1 MGAVRGR
8 GTMQLTIALAG
19 DTMLGR
25 GVGALL
31 DDQPNHAICAPEVVE
46 HAHAADLFV
55 CNLECCI
62 SDRGA
67 PWPDPG
73 KPFFFRAPPS
83 AATTLARLGV
93 DAVTLANNHALDF
106 GADALRD
113 TLARLDEV
121 GIAHAGAGSDVGAA
135 RRPATIDLGGFGVE
149 LWSLSDHPVT
159 YAAGDATPGIAF
171 APLRR
176 YVPDW
181 LRQGV
186 ATSTSDVVVVSPH
199 WGPNMVPAPVPHVR
213 RSAAVLSEAGAA
225 VIAGHSAH
233 VFHGVDVLSRSAVLY
248 DLGDFVDDYAVDDVV
263 RNDLGLLWLVTV
275 ARGRAVRIDALPLR
289 LEYGYTCVAQGG
301 DRRWIVDRLGAVV
314 RPRPVAEVEGL
325 LRIELDA

>member
-1 MGAVRGR
+1 
-8 GTMQLTIALAG
+8 MQLTIALAG

-31 DDQPNHAICAPEVVE
+31 EEQPQRAICAPEIVE
-46 HAHAADLFV
+46 RARAADLFV

-73 KPFFFRAPPS
+73 KRFFFRAPPS

-106 GADALRD
+106 GVDALRD
-113 TLARLDEV
+113 TVARLDEV
-121 GIAHAGAGSDVGAA
+121 GIAHAGAGSNVDEA
-135 RRPATIDLGGFGVE
+135 RRPATIDTSAVGVE
-149 LWSLSDHPVT
+149 LWSLSDHPT
-159 YAAGDATPGIAF
+159 SFAAGEQTPGIAF

-176 YVPDW
+176 CVPEW
-181 LRQGV
+181 LRRGV
-186 ATSTSDVVVVSPH
+186 ATSTSDVVLVSPH
-199 WGPNMVPAPVPHVR
+199 WGPNMTAAPVPHVR
-213 RSAAVLSEAGAA
+213 RSAAELADTGAA

-233 VFHGVDVLSRSAVLY
+233 VFHGVDVLSRSVVLY
-248 DLGDFVDDYAVDDVV
+248 DLGDFVDDYAVDRIL

-275 ARGRAVRIDALPLR
+275 AHGHAVRIDALPLR
-289 LEYGYTCVAQGG
+289 LDYGYTRVAQGV
-301 DRRWIVDRLGAVV
+301 DRRWIVDRMRTAV
-314 RPRPVAEVEGL
+314 RPRPVAEVDGL